1 MSCDS
6 YILDG
11 RVAVNTGI
19 LLTMLEEDA
28 ENGFF
33 WLADIRHI

>member
-6 YILDG
+6 YILDEC
-11 RVAVNTGI
+11 VAVNTGI

-33 WLADIRHI
+33 WLADMRHT